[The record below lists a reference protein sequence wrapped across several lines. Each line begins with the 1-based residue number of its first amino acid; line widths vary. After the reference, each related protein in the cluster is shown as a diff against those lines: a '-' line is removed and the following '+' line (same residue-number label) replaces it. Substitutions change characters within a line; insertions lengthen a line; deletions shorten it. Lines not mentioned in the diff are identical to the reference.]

1 LLLKINV
8 LRINIAIWGW
18 PAEFYQL
25 LLSQPKFKWFRITL
39 SRVRIKPIHLL
50 IFYPSFRFQD
60 LSTSV
65 GLFELIVMLR
75 IFTSLLAA
83 SLCLPLF
90 VNSAQAQPTVASGAN
105 PTAARELLELP
116 PLGSATGFLPD
127 AQQVVRVILDLG
139 KRRIFLY
146 SGEQLVADYPVAVG
160 KPGWETPI
168 GSFQITHKVRNP
180 VWESPMDGTRIPPGP
195 DNPLGDRLL
204 VFAKMAKGFAGIHG
218 TTNESL
224 IGQAVSHGC
233 VRMRNRDIRALF
245 EKVQVGTPVL
255 VVRSQQ

>member
-1 LLLKINV
+1 
-8 LRINIAIWGW
+8 
-18 PAEFYQL
+18 
-25 LLSQPKFKWFRITL
+25 
-39 SRVRIKPIHLL
+39 
-50 IFYPSFRFQD
+50 
-60 LSTSV
+60 
-65 GLFELIVMLR
+65 MLR

-83 SLCLPLF
+83 SLCLPLL
-90 VNSAQAQPTVASGAN
+90 VTSAQAQPAVASGAGVPN
-105 PTAARELLELP
+105 PKELLELP

-127 AQQVVRVILDLG
+127 AQQVVRLILDLG
-139 KRRIFLY
+139 KRRISLY
-146 SGEQLVADYPVAVG
+146 SGEQLVAEYPVAVG

-180 VWESPMDGTRIPPGP
+180 AWEHPLNGTRIPPGP

-204 VFAKMAKGFAGIHG
+204 VFAQMKNGFAGIHG

-255 VVRSQQ
+255 VVRSK

>member
-1 LLLKINV
+1 
-8 LRINIAIWGW
+8 
-18 PAEFYQL
+18 
-25 LLSQPKFKWFRITL
+25 
-39 SRVRIKPIHLL
+39 
-50 IFYPSFRFQD
+50 
-60 LSTSV
+60 
-65 GLFELIVMLR
+65 MLR

-83 SLCLPLF
+83 SLCLPLL
-90 VNSAQAQPTVASGAN
+90 VTSAQAQPAVASGGGL
-105 PTAARELLELP
+105 PSSQELLELP

-127 AQQVVRVILDLG
+127 AQQVVRLILDLG
-139 KRRIFLY
+139 KRRISLY
-146 SGEQLVADYPVAVG
+146 SGEKLVAEYPVAVG

-180 VWESPMDGTRIPPGP
+180 AWEHPLNGTRIPPGP

-204 VFAKMAKGFAGIHG
+204 VFAQMKNGFAGIHG

-255 VVRSQQ
+255 VVRTK